1 MMIQTCHKS
10 FKVHEIH
17 SESQLYSS
25 YRPQRVNAAKNCTAL
40 SRKKSYR
47 IHAQPPEQ
55 DSPPTSST
63 DDRLSNETSVGL
75 KATWYGAE
83 LLGNIIGMSKTNKQ
97 NKSRT
102 PTSISTT
109 MNRQQVI
116 QSIKADYNENYFIS
130 GKGSLSAYDPNCIFA
145 DPFASFSGVNR
156 FKNNVSNLG
165 SLLKDIKLDITEF
178 TETENNEIITK
189 WKFSSILM
197 LPWRP
202 RLAAAGGTTHVLS
215 PDTGLVIKHIESW
228 DIEPGRVV
236 KSLLK
241 PSSKVPTG
249 KWDVLM
255 NSVHD
260 GDLTGIWLA
269 VCGDVLKI
277 AGVGGGSGLVMRLI
291 LASSGGG
298 DSEEIGRY
306 IWGFEGPC
314 WVLFVVCL
322 VSEVLKIAKGMQ
334 GGETGT

>member
-1 MMIQTCHKS
+1 MIQTCHKR
-10 FKVHEIH
+10 FKTHEIQSGSH
-17 SESQLYSS
+17 LSS
-25 YRPQRVNAAKNCTAL
+25 SCRHQRVNAQLFTK
-40 SRKKSYR
+40 RSYR
-47 IHAQPPEQ
+47 IDAKPPEQ
-55 DSPPTSST
+55 DSTQDSTPTSSL
-63 DDRLSNETSVGL
+63 DASLSTSPTNSVGL

-83 LLGNIIGMSKTNKQ
+83 LLGNIIGMR
-97 NKSRT
+97 KSDKLKKS
-102 PTSISTT
+102 SISATIPMT
-109 MNRQQVI
+109 RPQVI
-116 QSIKADYNENYFIS
+116 QSIKSDYDENYFIS
-130 GKGSLSAYDPNCIFA
+130 GNGSLSAYDPDCIFA

-178 TETENNEIITK
+178 TETDNEIVTK
-189 WKFSSILM
+189 WRFSSILM

-228 DIEPGRVV
+228 DIDPGRVV

-249 KWDVLM
+249 KVDVLM

-260 GDLTGIWLA
+260 GDVTGIWLA

-277 AGVGGGSGLVMRLI
+277 AGVGGVGGLVMRMV
-291 LASSGGG
+291 LASGGSTGG
-298 DSEEIGRY
+298 DGEIGRY

-314 WVLFVVCL
+314 WVLFVVCF

-334 GGETGT
+334 GGETGG